1 MQMMNHNQMMM
12 KAGDITPPELDPE
25 TRNIQAAVEENNLAR
40 FLSFNLTRMEI
51 LSLRFRH
58 SLNVVQ
64 GAAYFGSEKIL
75 LYLKELF
82 KDDEQAKSDLVHY

>member
-1 MQMMNHNQMMM
+1 M
-12 KAGDITPPELDPE
+12 KTGDVTTPELDQE
-25 TRNIQAAVEENNLAR
+25 TRNFQAAVEENNLAR
-40 FLSFNLTRMEI
+40 FLQFNLSKIEI

-58 SLNVVQ
+58 SLNIVQ

-82 KDDEQAKSDLVHY
+82 KDDDQAKSDLVMY